1 MPSNKMSTEAEKMH
15 SRSKMIVQARIH
27 QIIYSLAK
35 DGYKLMYT
43 YLPINDFNCVKLLNL
58 KNGNIIR
65 IYSESN
71 TIEIW
76 KNGKLRKTETVSV

>member
-1 MPSNKMSTEAEKMH
+1 MTSNKMPTEAVTKQT
-15 SRSKMIVQARIH
+15 RSKMIVQARIH

-76 KNGKLRKTETVSV
+76 KNGKLRKKETVSV